1 MKIADKVVL
10 ILSRYGFSLAEG
22 LEIYKQ
28 FAASED
34 EELVHV
40 DKAKDCAVFLNTLS
54 VNAENP
60 EESKNLTITV
70 GLNYAGDFCLNYNL
84 VGAVAMHDSELD
96 FTEEDTKKF
105 LEFFQA
111 CHNAYRENQ
120 NSPELSELPDD
131 MAWVFKHAFLDD
143 YMESSSHEVNEQ
155 TVIKIDWSLSIPA

>member
-1 MKIADKVVL
+1 MKIADKVAL
-10 ILSRYGFSLAEG
+10 ILDEYGFSLAEG
-22 LEIYKQ
+22 LKIYEQ
-28 FAASED
+28 FEASED
-34 EELVHV
+34 GEFVHV
-40 DKAKDCAVFLNTLS
+40 DSEKDCVVCLKG
-54 VNAENP
+54 NP
-60 EESKNLTITV
+60 EESKDLWITV
-70 GLNYAGDFCLNYNL
+70 WLNYAGDFCLNYNL

-120 NSPELSELPDD
+120 NSPELPELPDD